1 MEDLRKLVPK
11 ENTFSIII
19 PTCERENLVQRAIN
33 SIQKQT
39 YPWWELIVVDDG
51 STDNTWSILE
61 EIAKKDDRIKIFK
74 HEIRLQRIIARNTGL
89 KEAENEWICHL
100 DSDDEY
106 SRVYLEQVNYA
117 IKKYPEYKVFNFGAI
132 TYKIDITRVREPYN
146 LQEQNDFGEAM
157 QRFQSGIIG
166 MGSFVYKRE
175 IHDDVGYFPNVGVPY
190 NFADAAKDEFPEMIE
205 WYGTKDRSSVECKTL
220 GNPVGDDYYLFYKI
234 TRKYK
239 SKMLNIM
246 PYIQYTRRG
255 GFVDHDNDFKL
266 SARGR

>member
-61 EIAKKDDRIKIFK
+61 DIAKKDDRIKIFK

-89 KEAENEWICHL
+89 REATNEWICHL

-132 TYKIDITRVREPYN
+132 I
-146 LQEQNDFGEAM
+146 
-157 QRFQSGIIG
+157 
-166 MGSFVYKRE
+166 
-175 IHDDVGYFPNVGVPY
+175 YFP
-190 NFADAAKDEFPEMIE
+190 
-205 WYGTKDRSSVECKTL
+205 
-220 GNPVGDDYYLFYKI
+220 
-234 TRKYK
+234 
-239 SKMLNIM
+239 
-246 PYIQYTRRG
+246 
-255 GFVDHDNDFKL
+255 DHDTAIRNVFIPAIEGEGHEYFK
-266 SARGR
+266 SVNF